1 VLGQRSAG
9 VVFFVIGVLS
19 ASTRSAD
26 ACSTVCTNPPVR
38 LFPPVAEVPGNLVYF
53 KLLVKEPGPL
63 ALTTEKGEPI
73 AASVRRI
80 GTDEVFAPERPVA
93 AGKRLVFHYQHRCMG
108 KLVEGAHKFVTGPTV
123 KPELRPAELQV
134 VEQGTRYPGDPRN
147 ESRFYRLHYYSPDA
161 GPGVTHLLETTAALD
176 GRPLELAETYPQQP
190 LVFIESRCSAES
202 PDEWGVDTCGVVRS
216 VPNGAR
222 TLTVTSHIIGMV
234 APVNAVSMP
243 LVFDCGAAS
252 AFRTGARPSA
262 SATHPTPAPST
273 HPTPAPST
281 HPSKRPRAISC
292 GLDAGRPPLF
302 PANLV
307 ALLALLAFRRAR
319 RRTS

>member
-1 VLGQRSAG
+1 
-9 VVFFVIGVLS
+9 
-19 ASTRSAD
+19 
-26 ACSTVCTNPPVR
+26 
-38 LFPPVAEVPGNLVYF
+38 
-53 KLLVKEPGPL
+53 
-63 ALTTEKGEPI
+63 
-73 AASVRRI
+73 
-80 GTDEVFAPERPVA
+80 
-93 AGKRLVFHYQHRCMG
+93 MG

-234 APVNAVSMP
+234 APVNAVTMP

-262 SATHPTPAPST
+262 SAA